1 MLLEI
6 LMLLEIPIL
15 RNPIYIYIYMY
26 KDAYFLM
33 FDIDNDDLD
42 IYIYVYIYTFVWQ
55 IIVFDMFCQRLQHRW
70 WLGDIAKSQNQLQ
83 LGMQLRVG
91 THNVEWV
98 WFMTLPIMWVKQWN
112 KPLMTGNGNHAPIN
126 MVMTGEWFIIVL
138 PTLHKMILQTHLNTQ
153 NFVHTW
159 FCERERGSG
168 EKNKGLSLNV

>member
-1 MLLEI
+1 MIHDLE
-6 LMLLEIPIL
+6 
-15 RNPIYIYIYMY
+15 NKYIYIYIC
-26 KDAYFLM
+26 
-33 FDIDNDDLD
+33 I
-42 IYIYVYIYTFVWQ
+42 IYIYTFVWQ
-55 IIVFDMFCQRLQHRW
+55 IIVFDMFWQRLQHRW

-83 LGMQLRVG
+83 IEMQLRVG

-98 WFMTLPIMWVKQWN
+98 WFLTLPIMWVKQWN
-112 KPLMTGNGNHAPIN
+112 RPLMTGNGNHTPIN

-168 EKNKGLSLNV
+168 EKNKGLSVNV